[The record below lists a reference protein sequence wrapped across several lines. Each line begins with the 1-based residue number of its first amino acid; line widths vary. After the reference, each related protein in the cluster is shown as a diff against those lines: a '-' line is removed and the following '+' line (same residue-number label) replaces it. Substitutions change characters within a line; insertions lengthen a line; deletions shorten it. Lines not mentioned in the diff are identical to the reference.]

1 MNVADQRAFIIRKAL
16 GRVFLAIFFFGFMFI
31 SGWKWNLISASATSL
46 LFTPI
51 IILFGVGE
59 SARYLRVDLWEYWIA
74 AFVWIL
80 TFGMFLRYFL
90 KLLFKPT
97 RASTL
102 QTRELDSQPS
112 ARWRGA
118 SKVVLVGF
126 LFVALTAP
134 FLAPYRPSSQGDL
147 TSTRLLEPL
156 EKGIVVFEPELLT
169 EAESSTRSSSW
180 IIRTVDNANRFLL
193 DRRERFAHFTGSFV
207 MGALARPTEVRRFY
221 LGTDDLGRDVLSRV
235 IYGTRIS
242 LGIGFCAMLCT
253 VVIGCVIGFVA
264 GVYGSWADRI
274 LMRLTDLFLA
284 VPSLFFVIAL
294 IAFFGSSTVLLIAV
308 LAVTGWMSVA
318 RLVRGEVL
326 MLREREFILSARLL
340 GRSAF
345 QILRDHMLPNVTP
358 TILAASVLQLG
369 NVILAEAALSFLG
382 LGVQPPTPS
391 WGNMIGESMTFI
403 DSAWWVGVF
412 PGIALSVLM
421 VTVNVIAE
429 SVEKASRLQQ

>member
-1 MNVADQRAFIIRKAL
+1 M
-16 GRVFLAIFFFGFMFI
+16 
-31 SGWKWNLISASATSL
+31 
-46 LFTPI
+46 
-51 IILFGVGE
+51 
-59 SARYLRVDLWEYWIA
+59 
-74 AFVWIL
+74 
-80 TFGMFLRYFL
+80 
-90 KLLFKPT
+90 
-97 RASTL
+97 
-102 QTRELDSQPS
+102 
-112 ARWRGA
+112 
-118 SKVVLVGF
+118 VLVGF
-126 LFVALTAP
+126 VFVALTAP
-134 FLAPYRPSSQGDL
+134 FLAPFRPSSQGDL
-147 TSTRLLEPL
+147 TSTRLLKPL
-156 EKGIVVFEPELLT
+156 EKAIVAFEPELLT
-169 EAESSTRSSSW
+169 EAESSTESSSW

-193 DRRERFAHFTGSFV
+193 NRRERFAHFTGSFT
-207 MGALARPTEVRRFY
+207 MGGQILPTQVRTFF

-242 LGIGFCAMLCT
+242 LGIGFCAMICT
-253 VVIGCVIGFVA
+253 VLIGCVVGFAA
-264 GVYGSWADRI
+264 GVYGTWADRI

-284 VPSLFFVIAL
+284 VPALFFVIAL
-294 IAFFGSSTVLLIAV
+294 IAFFGSSTVLLITV

-326 MLREREFILSARLL
+326 PLREREFILSARLL
-340 GRSAF
+340 GRSGF

-391 WGNMIGESMTFI
+391 WGNMIGESMASI

>member
-1 MNVADQRAFIIRKAL
+1 MSIADQRSFIFRKTL
-16 GRVFLAIFFFGFMFI
+16 GGVFLVMLFFGFMFI

-51 IILFGVGE
+51 IILFGSGE

-80 TFGMFLRYFL
+80 TFGLSLRYFL

-97 RASTL
+97 RSSTS
-102 QTRELDSQPS
+102 QNRNLDSHPYV
-112 ARWRGA
+112 RWRGA
-118 SKVVLVGF
+118 SKVVLVA
-126 LFVALTAP
+126 FVFVSLTAP
-134 FLAPYRPSSQGDL
+134 FLAPFRPSSQGDL
-147 TSTRLLEPL
+147 TSTRLLKPL
-156 EKGIVVFEPELLT
+156 EKGIIAVEPELMTET
-169 EAESSTRSSSW
+169 EASTGSPSW
-180 IIRTVDNANRFLL
+180 IVRTVDNANRFLL
-193 DRRERFAHFTGSFV
+193 DRRERFAHFTGSYT
-207 MGALARPTEVRRFY
+207 MGGQILATQVRTFF

-253 VVIGCVIGFVA
+253 VVIGCLIGFLA

-340 GRSAF
+340 GRSSV

-391 WGNMIGESMTFI
+391 WGNMIGESMAFI

-412 PGIALSVLM
+412 PGIALSILM

>member
-126 LFVALTAP
+126 LFVGLTAP
-134 FLAPYRPSSQGDL
+134 FLAPFRPSSQGDL

>member
-16 GRVFLAIFFFGFMFI
+16 GRVFLVMLFFGFMFM
-31 SGWKWNLISASATSL
+31 SGWRWNLISASAISL
-46 LFTPI
+46 LLTPGV
-51 IILFGVGE
+51 LFLAAGE

-97 RASTL
+97 RSSTSRN
-102 QTRELDSQPS
+102 RELDSQPS

-118 SKVVLVGF
+118 SRVVLVGF
-126 LFVALTAP
+126 VFVALSAP
-134 FLAPYRPSSQGDL
+134 FLAPFRPSSQGDL
-147 TSTRLLEPL
+147 TSTRLLKPL
-156 EKGIVVFEPELLT
+156 EKGIVALEPELVTET
-169 EAESSTRSSSW
+169 EASAGSSSW
-180 IIRTVDNANRFLL
+180 IVRTVDNANRFLL
-193 DRRERFAHFTGSFV
+193 DRRERFAHFTGSYTI
-207 MGALARPTEVRRFY
+207 GGQILATQVRTFF

-253 VVIGCVIGFVA
+253 VVIGCVIGFLA

-340 GRSAF
+340 GRSSV

-391 WGNMIGESMTFI
+391 WGNMIGESMAFI

-412 PGIALSVLM
+412 PGIALSALM

-429 SVEKASRLQQ
+429 SVEKASLLQQ

>member
-16 GRVFLAIFFFGFMFI
+16 GRVFLAVLFFGFMFM
-31 SGWKWNLISASATSL
+31 SGWKWNLISASAISL
-46 LFTPI
+46 LLSPGV
-51 IILFGVGE
+51 LFLAAGE

-97 RASTL
+97 RSSTSRN
-102 QTRELDSQPS
+102 RELDSQPS

-118 SKVVLVGF
+118 SRVVLVGF
-126 LFVALTAP
+126 VFVALSAP
-134 FLAPYRPSSQGDL
+134 FLAPFRPSSQGDL
-147 TSTRLLEPL
+147 TSTRLLKPL
-156 EKGIVVFEPELLT
+156 EKGIVALEPELVTET
-169 EAESSTRSSSW
+169 EASTGSSSW
-180 IIRTVDNANRFLL
+180 IVRTVDNANRFLL
-193 DRRERFAHFTGSFV
+193 DRRERFAHFTGSYTI
-207 MGALARPTEVRRFY
+207 GGQILATQVRTFF

-253 VVIGCVIGFVA
+253 VVIGCVIGFLA

-340 GRSAF
+340 GRSSV

-391 WGNMIGESMTFI
+391 WGNMIGESMAFI

-412 PGIALSVLM
+412 PGIALSALM

-429 SVEKASRLQQ
+429 SVEKASLLQQ

>member
-16 GRVFLAIFFFGFMFI
+16 GRVFLAVLFFGFMFM
-31 SGWKWNLISASATSL
+31 SGWKWNLISASAISL
-46 LFTPI
+46 LLTPGV
-51 IILFGVGE
+51 LFLAAGE

-97 RASTL
+97 RSSTSRN
-102 QTRELDSQPS
+102 RELDSQPS

-118 SKVVLVGF
+118 SRVVLVGF
-126 LFVALTAP
+126 VFVALSAP
-134 FLAPYRPSSQGDL
+134 FLAPFRPSSQGDL
-147 TSTRLLEPL
+147 TSTRLLKPL
-156 EKGIVVFEPELLT
+156 EKGIVALEPELVTET
-169 EAESSTRSSSW
+169 EASTGSSSW
-180 IIRTVDNANRFLL
+180 IVRTVDNANRFLL
-193 DRRERFAHFTGSFV
+193 DRRERFAHFTGSYTI
-207 MGALARPTEVRRFY
+207 GGQILATQVRTFF

-253 VVIGCVIGFVA
+253 VVIGCVIGFLA

-340 GRSAF
+340 GRSSV

-391 WGNMIGESMTFI
+391 WGNMIGESMAFI

-412 PGIALSVLM
+412 PGIALSALM

-429 SVEKASRLQQ
+429 SVEKASLLQQ

>member
-1 MNVADQRAFIIRKAL
+1 MNIADQRYLFIRRGL
-16 GRVFLAIFFFGFMFI
+16 GRVLLVMFFFGFMFI
-31 SGWKWNLISASATSL
+31 SGWKWNLISASALSL
-46 LFTPI
+46 VLTPSA
-51 IILFGVGE
+51 ILLTTGG

-74 AFVWIL
+74 ALVWTL
-80 TFGMFLRYFL
+80 AFGMFLRYFL

-97 RASTL
+97 RSSTS
-102 QTRELDSQPS
+102 QDRELDSQPS
-112 ARWRGA
+112 AGWRGA

-126 LFVALTAP
+126 LFVAMTAP
-134 FLAPYRPSSQGDL
+134 FLAPFRPSSQGDL
-147 TSTRLLEPL
+147 TSTRLLKPL
-156 EKGIVVFEPELLT
+156 EKGLVVFEPELLT
-169 EAESSTRSSSW
+169 EAESSTTSSSW

-193 DRRERFAHFTGSFV
+193 DRRERFAHFTGSYT
-207 MGALARPTEVRRFY
+207 MGGQILATQVRTFF

-253 VVIGCVIGFVA
+253 VLIGCLIGFLA
-264 GVYGSWADRI
+264 GIYGSWADRI

-340 GRSAF
+340 GRSAT
-345 QILRDHMLPNVTP
+345 QILRDHMLPNVAP

-391 WGNMIGESMTFI
+391 WGNMIGESMAFI

-421 VTVNVIAE
+421 VTVNIVAE
-429 SVEKASRLQQ
+429 SVEKGSRLQQ

>member
-1 MNVADQRAFIIRKAL
+1 MNVADQRRLFIRRAL
-16 GRVFLAIFFFGFMFI
+16 GRVLLAVFFFGFMFI
-31 SGWKWNLISASATSL
+31 SGWKWNLITASATSL

-51 IILFGVGE
+51 TIFFGLGE

-90 KLLFKPT
+90 KLLFKP
-97 RASTL
+97 RRSSAS
-102 QTRELDSQPS
+102 QNKDLDSQLS

-118 SKVVLVGF
+118 SKLVLVGF
-126 LFVALTAP
+126 VFVALTAP
-134 FLAPYRPSSQGDL
+134 FLAPFRPSSQGDL
-147 TSTRLLEPL
+147 TSTRLLKPL
-156 EKGIVVFEPELLT
+156 EKGIVTLEPELLT
-169 EAESSTRSSSW
+169 DAESPTRSSSW

-193 DRRERFAHFTGSFV
+193 DRRERFAHFTGSYT
-207 MGALARPTEVRRFY
+207 MGGQILPTQVRTFF

-242 LGIGFCAMLCT
+242 LDIGFCAMLCT
-253 VVIGCVIGFVA
+253 VLIGCFVGFVA
-264 GVYGSWADRI
+264 GVCGSWADRI

-294 IAFFGSSTVLLIAV
+294 IAFFGRSTVLLIAV
-308 LAVTGWMSVA
+308 LAVTGWMGVA

-358 TILAASVLQLG
+358 TILAASILQLG

-391 WGNMIGESMTFI
+391 WGNMIGESMSFV

>member
-134 FLAPYRPSSQGDL
+134 FLAPFRPSSQGDL

-340 GRSAF
+340 GRSSV

>member
-1 MNVADQRAFIIRKAL
+1 MNVADQRAFIIPKAL
-16 GRVFLAIFFFGFMFI
+16 SRVFLVIFFFGFMFV

-59 SARYLRVDLWEYWIA
+59 SARYLRIDLWEYWIA

-134 FLAPYRPSSQGDL
+134 FLAPFRPSSQGDL
-147 TSTRLLEPL
+147 TSTRLLKPL
-156 EKGIVVFEPELLT
+156 EKGIVALEPELAT
-169 EAESSTRSSSW
+169 EAEPSARSSSW
-180 IIRTVDNANRFLL
+180 IIRTVNNTDRFLL
-193 DRRERFAHFTGSFV
+193 DRQERFSRFTGSYTLSGEV
-207 MGALARPTEVRRFY
+207 LPTQVRTFF
-221 LGTDDLGRDVLSRV
+221 LGTDDLGRDVFSRV

-242 LGIGFCAMLCT
+242 LGIGFCAMICT
-253 VVIGCVIGFVA
+253 VLIGCLIGFVA

-326 MLREREFILSARLL
+326 ILREREFILSARLL
-340 GRSAF
+340 GRSAV

-391 WGNMIGESMTFI
+391 WGNMIGESMAFV

-412 PGIALSVLM
+412 PGIALSILM

-429 SVEKASRLQQ
+429 SVEKASHVRA

>member
-16 GRVFLAIFFFGFMFI
+16 GRVFLAVLFFGFMFM
-31 SGWKWNLISASATSL
+31 SGWKWNLISASAISL
-46 LFTPI
+46 LLTPGV
-51 IILFGVGE
+51 LFLAAGE

-97 RASTL
+97 RSSTSRN
-102 QTRELDSQPS
+102 RERDSQPS

-118 SKVVLVGF
+118 SRVVLVGF
-126 LFVALTAP
+126 VFVALSAP
-134 FLAPYRPSSQGDL
+134 FLAPFRPSSQGDL
-147 TSTRLLEPL
+147 TSTRLLKPL
-156 EKGIVVFEPELLT
+156 EKGIVALEPELVTET
-169 EAESSTRSSSW
+169 EASTGSSSW
-180 IIRTVDNANRFLL
+180 IVRTVDNANRFLL
-193 DRRERFAHFTGSFV
+193 DRRERFAHFTGSYTI
-207 MGALARPTEVRRFY
+207 GGQILATQVRTFF

-253 VVIGCVIGFVA
+253 VVIGCVIGFLA

-340 GRSAF
+340 GRSSV

-391 WGNMIGESMTFI
+391 WGNMIGESMAFI

-412 PGIALSVLM
+412 PGIALSALM

-429 SVEKASRLQQ
+429 SVEKASLLQQ

>member
-1 MNVADQRAFIIRKAL
+1 MNVAGQRVFIIRKAL
-16 GRVFLAIFFFGFMFI
+16 GRVFLVMLFLGFMFI
-31 SGWKWNLISASATSL
+31 SGWKWNLISASAMSL
-46 LFTPI
+46 LLTPSAFLFTT
-51 IILFGVGE
+51 GE
-59 SARYLRVDLWEYWIA
+59 SARYLRADLWEYWIA
-74 AFVWIL
+74 AVVWVL
-80 TFGMFLRYFL
+80 AFSMFLRYFL

-97 RASTL
+97 RSSTS
-102 QTRELDSQPS
+102 QNREPGSQPS

-118 SKVVLVGF
+118 SKMVLVGF

-134 FLAPYRPSSQGDL
+134 FLAPFRPSSQGDL
-147 TSTRLLEPL
+147 TSTRLLKPL

-169 EAESSTRSSSW
+169 EAESSTRGSSW
-180 IIRTVDNANRFLL
+180 IIRTVDNANRLLL
-193 DRRERFAHFTGSFV
+193 DRRERFVHFTGSFV
-207 MGALARPTEVRRFY
+207 TGALARPTEVRRFY

-253 VVIGCVIGFVA
+253 VVIGCVTGFVA

-308 LAVTGWMSVA
+308 LAVTGWMSIA

-391 WGNMIGESMTFI
+391 WGNMIGESMAFI

>member
-1 MNVADQRAFIIRKAL
+1 VSVADQRAFAIRKAL
-16 GRVFLAIFFFGFMFI
+16 GRVFLAMLFFGFMFM
-31 SGWKWNLISASATSL
+31 SGWKWSLISASATSL
-46 LFTPI
+46 LLTPSVLIFTA
-51 IILFGVGE
+51 GE
-59 SARYLRVDLWEYWIA
+59 SSRYLRLDLWEYWIA

-80 TFGMFLRYFL
+80 TFGLFLSYFL
-90 KLLFKPT
+90 KMLFKAT
-97 RASTL
+97 WSSTS
-102 QTRELDSQPS
+102 QNMDLDTQLSFK
-112 ARWRGA
+112 WRGA

-126 LFVALTAP
+126 AFVALTAP
-134 FLAPYRPSSQGDL
+134 FLAPFRPSSQGDL
-147 TSTRLLEPL
+147 TSTRLLKPL
-156 EKGIVVFEPELLT
+156 EKGIVAFEPELVA
-169 EAESSTRSSSW
+169 EAESSTKSSSW
-180 IIRTVDNANRFLL
+180 VIQTVDNANRFLL
-193 DRRERFAHFTGSFV
+193 DRRESFSHFTGSYA
-207 MGALARPTEVRRFY
+207 MGGLARPVEVRRFY
-221 LGTDDLGRDVLSRV
+221 LGTDDLGRDVLSRI

-242 LGIGFCAMLCT
+242 LGIGLCAMLCT
-253 VVIGCVIGFVA
+253 VLIGCLIGFVA
-264 GVYGSWADRI
+264 GVYGSWPDRI

-391 WGNMIGESMTFI
+391 WGNMIGESMAFI

-412 PGIALSVLM
+412 PGIALSILM
-421 VTVNVIAE
+421 VTVNVIGE